1 MKLKIPE
8 IKIPSIKKHRA
19 EENAP
24 LDNADE
30 IFDELG
36 RADPDDYAE
45 QQPAQPIAESKSP
58 SFTVSE
64 GQLRKIWAGEIAF
77 GILASFAA
85 VIIAFAG

>member
-30 IFDELG
+30 IFDELE
-36 RADPDDYAE
+36 RAAPDNYAE
-45 QQPAQPIAESKSP
+45 QPAQPIDESKSP

-64 GQLRKIWAGEIAF
+64 GQLRKIWAGEIVF

-85 VIIAFAG
+85 VIIALAG

>member
-8 IKIPSIKKHRA
+8 IKIPAIKKHRA

-24 LDNADE
+24 LDNPDE

-45 QQPAQPIAESKSP
+45 QPAQPIAESESP

-85 VIIAFAG
+85 VIIAFTG

>member
-8 IKIPSIKKHRA
+8 IKIPSINKHRT

-30 IFDELG
+30 IFDELE
-36 RADPDDYAE
+36 RADPDNYAE
-45 QQPAQPIAESKSP
+45 QPAQPIDESKSP

-85 VIIAFAG
+85 VIIALAG

>member
-30 IFDELG
+30 IFDELE
-36 RADPDDYAE
+36 RADPDNYAE
-45 QQPAQPIAESKSP
+45 QPAQSIAESKSP

-85 VIIAFAG
+85 LIIALAG

>member
-8 IKIPSIKKHRA
+8 IKIHAIKKHKA

-24 LDNADE
+24 SDNADE
-30 IFDELG
+30 IFDELE
-36 RADPDDYAE
+36 RTDPDDYAE
-45 QQPAQPIAESKSP
+45 QPAQPIAESKAAAFS
-58 SFTVSE
+58 VSE

-85 VIIAFAG
+85 VIIALTG

>member
-30 IFDELG
+30 IFDELE
-36 RADPDDYAE
+36 RADPDNYAE
-45 QQPAQPIAESKSP
+45 QHVQSVVSQKATV
-58 SFTVSE
+58 FTVGE

-77 GILASFAA
+77 GLLAAFAA
-85 VIIAFAG
+85 VIIAFLG

>member
-8 IKIPSIKKHRA
+8 IKIPAIKKHRA

-30 IFDELG
+30 ILDELG
-36 RADPDDYAE
+36 RADPDNYTE
-45 QQPAQPIAESKSP
+45 QPAQPIAESKSP

>member
-30 IFDELG
+30 IFDELEC
-36 RADPDDYAE
+36 ADPDNYAE
-45 QQPAQPIAESKSP
+45 QPAQSIAESKSP

-85 VIIAFAG
+85 LIIAFAG

>member
-30 IFDELG
+30 IFDELE
-36 RADPDDYAE
+36 RADPDNYAE
-45 QQPAQPIAESKSP
+45 QPAQPIDESKPP